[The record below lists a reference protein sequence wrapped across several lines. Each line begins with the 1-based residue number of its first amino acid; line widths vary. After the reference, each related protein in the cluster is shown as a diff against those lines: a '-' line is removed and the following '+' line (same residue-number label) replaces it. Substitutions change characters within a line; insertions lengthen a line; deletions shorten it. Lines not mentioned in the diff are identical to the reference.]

1 MVYYSALHHNSSADS
16 QMLSFQTSLLF
27 ALILLWQTCVL
38 ELVLCR
44 YMCRLAPVELF
55 RGQLA
60 RHCGMVHICQLL
72 SLPGT
77 LLTGLML
84 VLYCN
89 VSAFC
94 LCLIKSADAMPLLCY
109 HSGTPYTALQA
120 VRCYHCTAFG

>member
-1 MVYYSALHHNSSADS
+1 MIYYSSLLHNSSADS
-16 QMLSFQTSLLF
+16 QMLPFQTSVLF
-27 ALILLWQTCVL
+27 ALILLWHTCVL
-38 ELVLCR
+38 ELVLSR

-60 RHCGMVHICQLL
+60 GHSGIIKIRQLL

-84 VLYCN
+84 VLYCI

-94 LCLIKSADAMPLLCY
+94 LCLIKSADAMPLLRC
-109 HSGTPYTALQA
+109 HSGTPYTAL
-120 VRCYHCTAFG
+120 